1 MLNQDRD
8 DDQLAAFSRS
18 IGVAERGRPALA
30 ASQTLVKAEFPRI
43 GEAEV
48 CLQLGGRIQHLS
60 RGCRNAEAGTVND
73 ALDRV
78 TPRRHTQSLVPWTL
92 QVRSRRNG

>member
-1 MLNQDRD
+1 MFNQDRD
-8 DDQLAAFSRS
+8 DDQLAAFSGS
-18 IGVAERGRPALA
+18 IGVAERGCPALTG
-30 ASQTLVKAEFPRI
+30 SQTLVKAGLPRI

-48 CLQLGGRIQHLS
+48 SLQLGGRIQHLS

-73 ALDRV
+73 ALDRI
-78 TPRRHTQSLVPWTL
+78 PPKRHTQILVPWTL